1 MIRIE
6 VCGIPRPG
14 GSKIPGLRK
23 DGTLFVRPASKYTST
38 WMAVVEDAAVAQIP
52 EGFELMTCSIEMF
65 YEFRF
70 PRPKKHFRGKSET
83 LRADA
88 PLWHTIKPDLTKVI
102 RSTEDALTCI
112 VWKDDCLVAKRA
124 ESKRYCMGNERP
136 GVTITILEIENG
148 INTY

>member
-6 VCGIPRPG
+6 VCGLPRPG

-23 DGTLFVRPASKYTST
+23 DGTLFVRPASKHTST
-38 WMAVVEDAAVAQIP
+38 WMGQVEDAAVEQMT
-52 EGFELMTCSIEMF
+52 GELLCGAIEMF

-88 PLWHTIKPDLTKVI
+88 PIWHTNKPDLTKII
-102 RSTEDALTCI
+102 RSTEDALTGI
-112 VWKDDCLVAKRA
+112 VWKDDSKVCKRA
-124 ESKRYCMGNERP
+124 ESKRYCNGNEKP
-136 GVTITILEIENG
+136 GVTMTIFEIHDG
-148 INTY
+148 INFD